1 MLSKIIINSNDFIQW
16 IGYLV
21 NNYYQF
27 FKHGSIKKIFII
39 IFLFILFLIINHYL
53 FKVTKKMNDYMKG
66 KQFIDKCLN
75 NLQIHDYN
83 LFYNSPIFSVVI
95 PAYNC
100 EKTIYYPI
108 ISIQNQNLSEY
119 EIILIDDF
127 SKDNTSKII
136 QSLNQHDKRIKSVIN
151 KKNQGT
157 LYSRCIGTLMA
168 KGEYIFALDND
179 DMIFMEN
186 IFDYFYKMTKVEKYE
201 IIGFKAVSASSYS
214 DNIEQMK
221 DLYSYV
227 HPNNLYILQPKLRTW
242 LITNNEKFSLHDLT
256 IWAKIIKSQLYIKAI
271 NLLGKKRYSNY
282 ISWAED
288 SSMNVIIFSI
298 AESFIYVQ
306 KYGILHITSLKTASF
321 IQPINNKF
329 YGELFLAEIIFDF
342 TEKNKDKNYSVY
354 MVLNSIKSYIKFKS
368 IINKHNLKYF
378 SEIIFKLIKSRYIS
392 KLNKFQLI
400 NSFHNFYSVL

>member
-1 MLSKIIINSNDFIQW
+1 ML
-16 IGYLV
+16 V
-21 NNYYQF
+21 
-27 FKHGSIKKIFII
+27 
-39 IFLFILFLIINHYL
+39 LI
-53 FKVTKKMNDYMKG
+53 
-66 KQFIDKCLN
+66 
-75 NLQIHDYN
+75 
-83 LFYNSPIFSVVI
+83 P
-95 PAYNC
+95 
-100 EKTIYYPI
+100 
-108 ISIQNQNLSEY
+108 
-119 EIILIDDF
+119 
-127 SKDNTSKII
+127 
-136 QSLNQHDKRIKSVIN
+136 
-151 KKNQGT
+151 
-157 LYSRCIGTLMA
+157 
-168 KGEYIFALDND
+168 
-179 DMIFMEN
+179 
-186 IFDYFYKMTKVEKYE
+186 
-201 IIGFKAVSASSYS
+201 
-214 DNIEQMK
+214 
-221 DLYSYV
+221 
-227 HPNNLYILQPKLRTW
+227 NLYILQPKLRTW

-354 MVLNSIKSYIKFKS
+354 MILNSIKSYIKFKS

>member
-1 MLSKIIINSNDFIQW
+1 
-16 IGYLV
+16 
-21 NNYYQF
+21 
-27 FKHGSIKKIFII
+27 
-39 IFLFILFLIINHYL
+39 
-53 FKVTKKMNDYMKG
+53 MNEYGKG
-66 KQFIDKCLN
+66 KQFIDKCIN

-83 LFYNSPIFSVVI
+83 LSYNSPIFSVVI
-95 PAYNC
+95 PTYNC

-108 ISIQNQNLSEY
+108 TSIQNQNFSEY

-136 QSLNQHDKRIKSVIN
+136 QSLNQHDRRIRCVIN

-179 DMIFMEN
+179 DMIFTEN
-186 IFDYFYKMTKVEKYE
+186 IFDYFYKMTKEEKYE
-201 IIGFKAVSASSYS
+201 IIGFRAVSASSYS

-221 DLYSYV
+221 DLYTYV
-227 HPNNLYILQPKLRTW
+227 HQNNLYILQPKLRTW
-242 LITNNEKFSLHDLT
+242 LITNNGKFSLHDLT

-271 NLLGKKRYSNY
+271 NLLGKKRYSTY
-282 ISWAED
+282 MSWAED

-298 AESFIYVQ
+298 AESFKYVH

-321 IQPINNKF
+321 TQPINNKF

-342 TEKNKDKNYSVY
+342 SEKNEDKNYSVY
-354 MVLNSIKSYIKFKS
+354 MILNSIKRYINYKS

-392 KLNKFQLI
+392 KFNKFQLI